1 MSRDIE
7 GDNMV
12 TKHGRRYTLVDFT
25 IHGELKHPDGWDK
38 LKSGSVCYVHDGM
51 FSDFASGCFSFED
64 SETGKKRVLTCGR
77 SLNIYHSYDIK
88 MLIVT
93 TEDATLAFLEH

>member
-1 MSRDIE
+1 
-7 GDNMV
+7 MV

-64 SETGKKRVLTCGR
+64 SETGKKNACLPVVDPSIYITLTISKC
-77 SLNIYHSYDIK
+77 SL
-88 MLIVT
+88 
-93 TEDATLAFLEH
+93 